1 MLALMWVSSAVGW
14 PSQRRPS
21 HRRVVLCHPIT
32 PPSGILS
39 CLMRRPS
46 QGSPQAASLAC
57 SALHTRLFFSH
68 VCRLPSHGQPCFL
81 RVSTLPHHAPS
92 RAPPPPMLVPRVP
105 MPAPT
110 HAPLPMLQHE
120 ISRPCM
126 LSRSSLTIP
135 LAMHAPPMSLAFRS
149 PLHTPSPMH
158 AQIHPSRPAVSP
170 CLSTFCLSRSP

>member
-1 MLALMWVSSAVGW
+1 LVGH
-14 PSQRRPS
+14 PSVDLLIGGSCFATPS
-21 HRRVVLCHPIT
+21 HPLPV
-32 PPSGILS
+32 S
-39 CLMRRPS
+39 CLASCAGHPKAPHKRP
-46 QGSPQAASLAC
+46 PLH
-57 SALHTRLFFSH
+57 ALHSAFCTRLFFSH
-68 VCRLPSHGQPCFL
+68 VCCLPSHGQPCFL

-92 RAPPPPMLVPRVP
+92 RAPPPPTLVPRVP